1 MLRVVPAVIVFF
13 FLPSVAVAD
22 RAPTPEER
30 AEVEATIKA
39 EGCTGGRI
47 EFDEEG
53 KEFAV
58 KNVQCDDGKPYEF
71 KLDANYAVTKKE
83 LDE

>member
-1 MLRVVPAVIVFF
+1 MLRVILALLVCFL
-13 FLPSVAVAD
+13 LPSVAVAD

-30 AEVEATIKA
+30 AEVEATLKA
-39 EGCTGGRI
+39 AGCTGGRI

-83 LDE
+83 LDD